1 MEPGVAQVF
10 GRHVKLPVLSAG
22 KRNFAMVIIRT
33 IADGLEEFV
42 TTAAD
47 NESFRVIF
55 NAGQGLIPRF
65 TGLSGKFPND
75 GGGRNEG
82 SWNKKIGKYGRELF
96 FLPPVKTILSS
107 SWAEG
112 VSWRNTPE
120 NTGSACGLGHSMAV
134 FPLII
139 PVLHGV
145 LPSGRPFAF
154 SRPCRLT
161 FSFPWNNHSTAS
173 GMAIFSRYSCFI
185 KAGHPCYDYLLP

>member
-55 NAGQGLIPRF
+55 NAGQGLILRF

-75 GGGRNEG
+75 GGGG
-82 SWNKKIGKYGRELF
+82 MKAHGIKKSENM
-96 FLPPVKTILSS
+96 
-107 SWAEG
+107 AE
-112 VSWRNTPE
+112 NY
-120 NTGSACGLGHSMAV
+120 
-134 FPLII
+134 
-139 PVLHGV
+139 
-145 LPSGRPFAF
+145 F
-154 SRPCRLT
+154 SCRQ
-161 FSFPWNNHSTAS
+161 
-173 GMAIFSRYSCFI
+173 
-185 KAGHPCYDYLLP
+185 